1 MSDTDEAA
9 RRGLSRPHAFKKRS
23 VIVIIVVVVMVL
35 LVLLMFFVMAVMW
48 IAIVEIVSMFPG
60 GAGVYRAAG
69 TCCEQCYYSHAYN
82 CYRVM
87 QRIEE
92 TFLKTVIWILLLR

>member
-1 MSDTDEAA
+1 M
-9 RRGLSRPHAFKKRS
+9 
-23 VIVIIVVVVMVL
+23 VVFVFFMF

-87 QRIEE
+87 QRIAEWVE
-92 TFLKTVIWILLLR
+92 AGHRGNFS